1 MADSANRTNF
11 KVHQDTNNDTDNDFC
26 FENASLSLVG
36 NSGRLDSSRKSN
48 ATHSHRRVQY
58 FRVSKQWYGC
68 QCWGFS
74 RCAQIL
80 THAIAHGGCRDT
92 VRKSAL
98 EADSGRKIP
107 CCTWDSNP
115 HQYNC
120 CARLFSRT
128 LYQLML
134 LKCCFTS
141 TETVGLLGT
150 GAQDGHL
157 DFHTA
162 PELWYQ
168 LNYSA
173 PLNLGKTYRTNLMT
187 KCGHRFASPK
197 LT

>member
-1 MADSANRTNF
+1 MADSANKTDF
-11 KVHQDTNNDTDNDFC
+11 KVHQDTNNDTGNDFC
-26 FENASLSLVG
+26 FKNASLSLVG

-48 ATHSHRRVQY
+48 ATRSCRCVQHFPCVQTMVWLPVFGIFNLRADVDAY
-58 FRVSKQWYGC
+58 DCTR
-68 QCWGFS
+68 
-74 RCAQIL
+74 
-80 THAIAHGGCRDT
+80 GGCAAT
-92 VRKSAL
+92 VRESAV

-107 CCTWDSNP
+107 CCAWDSNP

-128 LYQLML
+128 LYQLMLL

-162 PELWYQ
+162 PEL
-168 LNYSA
+168 
-173 PLNLGKTYRTNLMT
+173 
-187 KCGHRFASPK
+187 
-197 LT
+197 